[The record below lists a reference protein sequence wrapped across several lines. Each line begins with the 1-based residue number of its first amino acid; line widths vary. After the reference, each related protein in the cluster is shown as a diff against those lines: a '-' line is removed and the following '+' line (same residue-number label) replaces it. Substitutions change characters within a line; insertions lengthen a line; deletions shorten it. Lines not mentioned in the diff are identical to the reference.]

1 MAAPVWSHNPPLMDV
16 GLCQRRTWVNNC
28 EDASRDHERSC
39 LWTRTTRN
47 HIIISIEPHLAKAQ
61 RENDPHHRSDGS
73 EGDGVANKASPA
85 SGGGGAPAC
94 VCYEEDLGTGNQR
107 RIEMPAGT
115 ENHPWDPTELGCH
128 IVHFD
133 WTQDNIGQPEHS
145 EATGVSNCCVNC
157 N

>member
-1 MAAPVWSHNPPLMDV
+1 MDKN
-16 GLCQRRTWVNNC
+16 QR
-28 EDASRDHERSC
+28 
-39 LWTRTTRN
+39 TRATRN
-47 HIIISIEPHLAKAQ
+47 QINISIKPHLAKAQ
-61 RENDPHHRSDGS
+61 RDPHLRSDGS

-85 SGGGGAPAC
+85 SGGRGAPAC

-107 RIEMPAGT
+107 WIEMHAGM

-145 EATGVSNCCVNC
+145 DATGVSNCCIHC

>member
-1 MAAPVWSHNPPLMDV
+1 MDRN
-16 GLCQRRTWVNNC
+16 QR
-28 EDASRDHERSC
+28 
-39 LWTRTTRN
+39 TRATRN
-47 HIIISIEPHLAKAQ
+47 QIIISIKPHLAKAQ
-61 RENDPHHRSDGS
+61 RENDPHLHSDGS

-85 SGGGGAPAC
+85 SGGGGPPAC

-107 RIEMPAGT
+107 RIEMCAGM

-145 EATGVSNCCVNC
+145 NATGVSNCCVNC